1 MSLVYCDSSSVPA
14 IDQSWSLYS
23 ELEGRAETV
32 ACELS
37 RFTCR
42 LMRLAGAPALQ
53 GIMRSLH
60 PEHIQTSAQ
69 VGIMLSSGL
78 NPAEPGLPLPAPGR
92 DTGKGAT
99 QSQTRL
105 QLTATDCQRQP
116 NLIRAELDHYLMG
129 SEPN

>member
-1 MSLVYCDSSSVPA
+1 M
-14 IDQSWSLYS
+14 
-23 ELEGRAETV
+23 

-37 RFTCR
+37 CFTCR

-53 GIMRSLH
+53 DAIRSLH

-69 VGIMLSSGL
+69 VGIMLNSGL
-78 NPAEPGLPLPAPGR
+78 NPAEPRLPLPTPGR
-92 DTGKGAT
+92 DTGKGAA
-99 QSQTRL
+99 QSETKL

-116 NLIRAELDHYLMG
+116 NLIRAELDRYLMR